1 MSVSAYEQL
10 RSTFVSRIHNLI
22 PVPLLNDILQQLD
35 AVAAD
40 YDIQRS
46 CTDLITVDGLP
57 EIVKIYC
64 ASLAVENKSKGT
76 IDGYKRELDKFFSTL
91 RKPFNTI
98 TTNDIR
104 LYMYKRQQENN
115 LKKSSLE
122 HVRVIVNGFYSWLVD
137 QEYMERNPAR
147 LIDPIQV
154 PKDGREA
161 IPMVELEYLRAACET
176 PREKALIDFLYS
188 TGCRVSEC
196 AAVALADID
205 WRDRSVRIRHGK
217 GDKARTTYFNAE
229 SEVSLKSY
237 IASKEHPSTALFSST
252 RAPFGRMT
260 KETLEAEVRRIRER
274 VSDKLTVEVV
284 PHALRTTFATHAA
297 GNGMPIEHVQQLL
310 GHSDIN
316 TTMRYVNKVQEDAKA
331 SHRKYIA

>member
-1 MSVSAYEQL
+1 MSAYEQL
-10 RSTFVSRIHNLI
+10 RSAFAARIHDLI
-22 PVPLLNDILQQLD
+22 PIPQLHDILQQLD
-35 AVAAD
+35 TVAAD

-46 CTDLITVDGLP
+46 CTDLIIVEGLP

-64 ASLAVENKSKGT
+64 ASLAIENKAKGT
-76 IDGYKRELDKFFSTL
+76 IDGYRRELERFFGTL
-91 RKPFNTI
+91 RKPFNTV

-104 LYMYKRQQENN
+104 LYMYTRQQENN

-122 HVRVIVNGFYSWLVD
+122 HVRVIINAFYSWLVD

-147 LIDPIQV
+147 LIEPIQV
-154 PKDGREA
+154 PKEGREA

-176 PREKALIDFLYS
+176 HREKALIDFLYS
-188 TGCRVSEC
+188 TGCRISEC
-196 AAVALADID
+196 AAVTMADID

-217 GDKARTTYFNAE
+217 GDKARTVYFNAE
-229 SEVSLKSY
+229 SEVSLKNY
-237 IASKEHPSTALFSST
+237 IASKTHPSAALFSST
-252 RAPFGRMT
+252 RAPYGRMT
-260 KETLEAEVRRIRER
+260 KEALEAEVRRIRAR
-274 VSDKLTVEVV
+274 VADKLTVEVV